1 MLKIPAWT
9 LEQRIAPNKVGFM
22 KKTENIIFIL
32 LIICSLSACAQKVH
46 DRKDNSTNLQT
57 LVFKRNKSHYNNI
70 YIEKA
75 TFKESTDD
83 LGWIKRVQE
92 NLFGFPNFSKE
103 VVQEINSEITSI
115 TKDTAV
121 AYNDLF
127 HQITTEKVENFFT
140 REDRKYIEEQI
151 KAAKREKWEQNEYN
165 YTFNYSPTALR
176 ISKVYYSKDKN
187 KAVVF
192 LISPTQ
198 EKAEFYHRLDGKW
211 KFSFSSLLWI
221 E

>member
-1 MLKIPAWT
+1 
-9 LEQRIAPNKVGFM
+9 M
-22 KKTENIIFIL
+22 KRTENIMFIL
-32 LIICSLSACAQKVH
+32 FVICSLCACAQRVH
-46 DRKDNSTNLQT
+46 DRKDNSTNLQN
-57 LVFKRNKSHYNNI
+57 LVFERNKAPNRHI
-70 YIEKA
+70 YLEKA

-92 NLFGFPNFSKE
+92 NLFGFPNFPKE
-103 VVQEINSEITSI
+103 MVAEINSEINSR

-127 HQITTEKVENFFT
+127 NQITTEKVENFFT
-140 REDRKYIEEQI
+140 TEDRKFIEEQI
-151 KAAKREKWEQNEYN
+151 KEAKRKKWEQNKYN
-165 YTFNYSPTALR
+165 YVFNNSLTAIK
-176 ISKVYYSKDKN
+176 ISKPYYSKDKN

-211 KFSFSSLLWI
+211 EFSFSSLLWI

>member
-1 MLKIPAWT
+1 
-9 LEQRIAPNKVGFM
+9 M
-22 KKTENIIFIL
+22 KRTENIIFIL
-32 LIICSLSACAQKVH
+32 FIVCSLSACAQRVH
-46 DRKDNSTNLQT
+46 DRKDNSASLQNLV
-57 LVFKRNKSHYNNI
+57 LERNNAPNRHI
-70 YIEKA
+70 YLEKA
-75 TFKESTDD
+75 TFMESTDD
-83 LGWIKRVQE
+83 VGWIKRIQE
-92 NLFGFPNFSKE
+92 NLFGFPNFPKE
-103 VVQEINSEITSI
+103 VVAEINSEITSKS
-115 TKDTAV
+115 KDTAV

-151 KAAKREKWEQNEYN
+151 KAAKREKWEQNEYSYVFKN
-165 YTFNYSPTALR
+165 SPTAIR
-176 ISKVYYSKDKN
+176 ISKPYYNKDKN

-198 EKAEFYHRLDGKW
+198 ERAEFYDRLEGKW

>member
-1 MLKIPAWT
+1 
-9 LEQRIAPNKVGFM
+9 M
-22 KKTENIIFIL
+22 KRTENIIFIL
-32 LIICSLSACAQKVH
+32 FIVCSLSACAQRVH
-46 DRKDNSTNLQT
+46 DRKDNSTSLQNLV
-57 LVFKRNKSHYNNI
+57 LERNNAPDRYI

-83 LGWIKRVQE
+83 VGWIKRIQE
-92 NLFGFPNFSKE
+92 NLFGFPNFPKE
-103 VVQEINSEITSI
+103 VVAEINSEITSRS
-115 TKDTAV
+115 KDTAV

-140 REDRKYIEEQI
+140 REDRKHIEEQI
-151 KAAKREKWEQNEYN
+151 RAAKREKWEQNEYSYVFKN
-165 YTFNYSPTALR
+165 SPTAIR
-176 ISKVYYSKDKN
+176 ISKPHYNKDKN

-198 EKAEFYHRLDGKW
+198 EKAEFYDRLECKW
-211 KFSFSSLLWI
+211 EFSFSSLLWI